1 MNGNQQQGMS
11 DQVGQQEIQ
20 KITDGISDYLFG
32 DAREH
37 VAQNIAKSGEELD
50 QTIAALAYQT
60 VTQAAEQAKEQLPD
74 AMSIDI
80 LLPVA
85 AQTIDFLIEIAKA
98 VGAPIKDEDD
108 LRARAMI
115 KMVQVHMAAVENDPE
130 QKAMAEEMLAE
141 MMEDGTYE
149 QGVQF
154 VNKKIKE
161 EGGDPEKA
169 QAMGQQMAAPRQNRL
184 SAGVQQGLMEQGGRR

>member
-1 MNGNQQQGMS
+1 MAERGLTEQAGG
-11 DQVGQQEIQ
+11 QVI
-20 KITDGISDYLFG
+20 KKLTDGVSDYLFG

-37 VAQNIAKSGEELD
+37 VAQNIKQSGEELD

-60 VTQAAEQAKEQLPD
+60 VTQAAEQAKEQFPD
-74 AMSIDI
+74 VLSIDI

-85 AQTIDFLIEIAKA
+85 AETIDYLIEIAKA
-98 VGAPIKDEDD
+98 VGAPVKDEDD
-108 LRARAMI
+108 LRARSMI

-149 QGVQF
+149 QGVNF
-154 VNKKIKE
+154 VNQKIKE
-161 EGGDPEKA
+161 EGGDPEQA
-169 QAMGQQMAAPRQNRL
+169 QQMGRQMAAPRENQVA
-184 SAGVQQGLMEQGGRR
+184 SGVRQGLMEQQGGQR